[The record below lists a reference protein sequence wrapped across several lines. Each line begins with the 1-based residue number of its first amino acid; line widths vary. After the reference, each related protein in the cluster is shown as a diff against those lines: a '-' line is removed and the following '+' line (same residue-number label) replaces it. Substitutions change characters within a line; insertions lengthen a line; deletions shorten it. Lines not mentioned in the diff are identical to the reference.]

1 MDASGTAP
9 PSTITVTVGLLS
21 GQTRGGRLI
30 TFHPRFRELTLLGA
44 DGGEDASREAIPA
57 EGVAYV
63 AVHRGP
69 DEPVRQGDGPSL
81 RVSLARGEV
90 FRVRASLS
98 EDDEPG
104 FFATPDDSTSPFRE
118 FYFFRRGVRRV
129 ERADPLGVLLV
140 ERGAA
145 KVADVA
151 RAVAVQVEGRHQP
164 LGEILVAQGGAEAR
178 AVTAALTDPRRGRT
192 RVGEALVD
200 AGDATSAAVSEA
212 LETQKSLRG
221 RRLGSIMVHLG
232 MLEATELA
240 QALAEKFH
248 LPFVDL
254 NEIELDATALTLLP
268 RDFIEQHNVL
278 PIAADERTLTLAIG
292 DPLAI
297 DVTDAAMH
305 LCRRRVREVLAPVS
319 QVTERIK
326 ELLKDGDPAVRA
338 MDDLLHEIDTTI
350 FQRQARIAANP
361 LAQKEREGLVV
372 RLANLILAEAFRRG
386 ASDIHV
392 EPSSAEG
399 STMVRL
405 RVDGDCEPFR
415 ELPALIGQQLVSRLK
430 ILADLDISEK
440 RRPQDGKLRL
450 SLPERVVEFRLAT
463 VPTVN
468 GNEDAVLR
476 VLSDSKPVPLDE
488 LRLSPRN
495 LRELRALAA
504 RPYGLILC
512 VGPTGSG
519 KTTTLHALLGAL
531 NQPDVK
537 VWTAEDPVEI
547 TQPGLRQVQMNP
559 KIGLTFATALRT
571 FLRADPDVI
580 MVGEIRDEETASIVV
595 EASLTGHLVLSTLHT
610 NSAPETVSRLLDIGI
625 DPFQFTDALLGVLA
639 QRLARALCPTCKQP
653 VAGSREEWE
662 RVATAYGVD
671 EFTRLHPFTR
681 DFTVWRA
688 VGCDACRGTG
698 YVGRV
703 ALHELL
709 VCDDVVRERII
720 RRAPVAELRETAAR
734 AGMTTLLQ
742 DGLEKVLQG
751 VTDYRSVVAVASR

>member
-1 MDASGTAP
+1 MVAPGTAP
-9 PSTITVTVGLLS
+9 TGSMTVTVGLQN
-21 GQTRGGRLI
+21 GHTRGGRI
-30 TFHPRFRELTLLGA
+30 ATFHPRFRELTLLP
-44 DGGEDASREAIPA
+44 GEGTAAREVIP
-57 EGVAYV
+57 VDDIAYV

-69 DEPVRQGDGPSL
+69 DEPVAPGEGSSL
-81 RVSLARGEV
+81 RVTLARGEV
-90 FRVRASLS
+90 FRVRAHPPA
-98 EDDEPG
+98 EDATG
-104 FFATPDDSTSPFRE
+104 FFATPDDPASPFRE
-118 FYFFRRGVRRV
+118 FFFFRAGVRRM

-145 KVADVA
+145 KVADVQ
-151 RAVAVQVEGRHQP
+151 RAVAVQVEGRHRP
-164 LGEILVAQGGAEAR
+164 LGEILVAQGDALAEDVTRVVGAQP
-178 AVTAALTDPRRGRT
+178 TTKT
-192 RVGEALVD
+192 RVGDGLVQTGRTSSKAVHEAL
-200 AGDATSAAVSEA
+200 T
-212 LETQKSLRG
+212 TQRHLRG

-232 MLEATELA
+232 MLEARELA
-240 QALAEKFH
+240 RALAEKFH

-254 NEIELDATALTLLP
+254 DEVTPDPAALALLP
-268 RDFIEQHNVL
+268 RAFIEQHAVL
-278 PIAADERTLTLAIG
+278 PLAADERTLTLAIG

-305 LCRRRVREVLAPVS
+305 HCRRRVREVLAPAS
-319 QVTERIK
+319 QVADRIR
-326 ELLKDGDPAVRA
+326 ELLKDGDPHTRA
-338 MDDLLHEIDTTI
+338 MDDLLHEIDTTVL
-350 FQRQARIAANP
+350 QRNLRATPNP
-361 LAQKEREGLVV
+361 LAQKESEGLVV
-372 RLANLILAEAFRRG
+372 RLANLILTEAYRRG

-392 EPSSAEG
+392 EPSATDG
-399 STMVRL
+399 PTLVRL
-405 RVDGDCEPFR
+405 RVDGDCAAFR

-450 SLPERVVEFRLAT
+450 ALPERAVEFRLAT

-495 LRELRALAA
+495 LAALRDLAA

-547 TQPGLRQVQMNP
+547 TQHGLRQVQVNP
-559 KIGLTFATALRT
+559 KIGFTFAAALRT

-580 MVGEIRDEETASIVV
+580 MVGEIRDEETARIVV

-610 NSAPETVSRLLDIGI
+610 NSAPETISRLLDIGL

-639 QRLARALCPTCKQP
+639 QRLARALCAACKQP
-653 VAGSREEWE
+653 VVGSREAWD
-662 RVATAYGVD
+662 RHAAAYGAD
-671 EFTRLHPFTR
+671 EFARRHPFTEG
-681 DFTVWRA
+681 FTVWKA

-698 YVGRV
+698 YAGRV

-709 VCDDVVRERII
+709 LCDDGIRERII
-720 RRAPVAELRETAAR
+720 RRAPVVELREAAVR
-734 AGMTTLLQ
+734 EGMTTLLQ
-742 DGLEKVLQG
+742 DGLEKCLLG
-751 VTDYRSVVAVASR
+751 ITDYRSVVAVASR

>member
-1 MDASGTAP
+1 MVATGTAP
-9 PSTITVTVGLLS
+9 PNTITVTVGLQS
-21 GQTRGGRLI
+21 GKTRGGRI
-30 TFHPRFRELTLLGA
+30 AAFHPRFRELTLLDANGA
-44 DGGEDASREAIPA
+44 ASEREVIPA
-57 EGVAYV
+57 DDVAFV

-69 DEPVRQGDGPSL
+69 DEPVPQGVGASL
-81 RVSLARGEV
+81 RVTLSRGEV
-90 FRVRASLS
+90 FRVRASPV
-98 EDDEPG
+98 DGEPG
-104 FFATPDDSTSPFRE
+104 FFATPDDPASPFRE
-118 FYFFRRGVRRV
+118 FFFFRRGVRRL

-145 KVADVA
+145 KASDIA
-151 RAVAVQVEGRHQP
+151 RAVAVQVEGRHRA
-164 LGEILVAQGGAEAR
+164 LGEILVADGEVAPS
-178 AVTAALTDPRRGRT
+178 AVTDAVASQAQSKARIGEVL
-192 RVGEALVD
+192 VESGEASP
-200 AGDATSAAVSEA
+200 SAVRRA
-212 LETQKSLRG
+212 LGAQKTLRG

-232 MLEATELA
+232 MIEATELA
-240 QALAEKFH
+240 RALAEKFH

-254 NEIELDATALTLLP
+254 NEIELDATAFTLLP
-268 RDFIEQHNVL
+268 RDFIEQHGVL
-278 PIAADERTLTLAIG
+278 PIAADERTLTLAIS

-305 LCRRRVREVLAPVS
+305 LCRRRIREVLAPQA
-319 QVTERIK
+319 QVAEHLK

-350 FQRQARIAANP
+350 FQRQTRITTNP
-361 LAQKEREGLVV
+361 LAQKESEGLVV
-372 RLANLILAEAFRRG
+372 RLANLILNEAFRRG

-392 EPSSAEG
+392 EPSSSDG
-399 STMVRL
+399 PTIVRL

-450 SLPERVVEFRLAT
+450 QTPERVVEFRIAT

-488 LRLSPRN
+488 LKLSPRN
-495 LRELRALAA
+495 LRELRELAA

-519 KTTTLHALLGAL
+519 KTTTLHALLGTL

-547 TQPGLRQVQMNP
+547 TQHGLRQVQMNP
-559 KIGLTFATALRT
+559 KIGLNFAAALRT

-653 VAGSREEWE
+653 VTGSHEEWE
-662 RVATAYGVD
+662 RVASAYGA
-671 EFTRLHPFTR
+671 EAFAMIHPFTR

-688 VGCDACRGTG
+688 AGCEACRGTG
-698 YVGRV
+698 YLGRV

-709 VCDDVVRERII
+709 VCDDVMRERII
-720 RRAPVAELRETAAR
+720 RRAPVAELRETAIR

-742 DGLEKVLQG
+742 DGLEKCLSG
-751 VTDYRSVVAVASR
+751 ATDYRSVVAVASR